1 MSGMD
6 FTVPSIVLETPSW
19 ALVFKPHGIPSAPLS
34 EGESGTILSW
44 FLSLRG
50 EAGVVAGKKAIER
63 GLLHRLD
70 TGTAGLVLIAKTQVA
85 YDALADAQAMRRIRK
100 GYLAFCVRDED
111 SPDSL
116 LRNQGLP
123 FAVRSRFRAFG
134 PGRKR
139 VRPLFPG
146 MRGYDEAGRDYET
159 VIEEVE
165 TVESIEKTDVGIARI
180 RASLALGYRHQVRA
194 HLAFLGYP
202 IAGDPLY
209 SKCPAP
215 RDEEGL
221 ELPLQLYAPSISFP
235 DPVDGTEVSFSLQ
248 LPDRMSR

>member
-1 MSGMD
+1 MSAMD

-19 ALVFKPHGIPSAPLS
+19 ALVFKPHGMPSAPLS

-44 FLSLRG
+44 FLARRG
-50 EAGVVAGKKAIER
+50 EANVVMGKKAIER

-70 TGTAGLVLIAKTQVA
+70 TGTAGLVLIAKTQGA
-85 YDALADAQAMRRIRK
+85 YDALSEAQTKSRIRK

-111 SPDSL
+111 TPESLPPD
-116 LRNQGLP
+116 QALP

-134 PGRKR
+134 PGRR
-139 VRPLFPG
+139 MVRPLFPG
-146 MRGYDEAGRDYET
+146 MRGYAEAGRDYET
-159 VIEEVE
+159 LIEEIEMIE
-165 TVESIEKTDVGIARI
+165 TGMARI
-180 RASLALGYRHQVRA
+180 RVSLALGYRHQVRA

-202 IAGDPLY
+202 IAADPLY
-209 SKCPAP
+209 SKKPAP
-215 RDEEGL
+215 RDDEGA